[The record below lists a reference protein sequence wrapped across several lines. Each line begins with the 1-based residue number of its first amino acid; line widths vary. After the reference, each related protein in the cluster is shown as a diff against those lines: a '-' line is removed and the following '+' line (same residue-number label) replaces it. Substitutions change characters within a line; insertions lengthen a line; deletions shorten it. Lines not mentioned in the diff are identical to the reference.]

1 MILLRPYW
9 KSKRGNILHQ
19 VVLVVSWHGVG
30 GDGEGGG
37 GKGAGGGSGVVKG
50 GGGTGEGGGKWAI

>member
-19 VVLVVSWHGVG
+19 VVLLVPDESGGIKCNRDKVYSWEKFTIG
-30 GDGEGGG
+30 
-37 GKGAGGGSGVVKG
+37 
-50 GGGTGEGGGKWAI
+50 